1 MFQTNVLS
9 QIRTQSFPTHH
20 GMNPNMGYPPGFPV
34 RQVEEQAPNFCSQ
47 FFGGIQGSPA
57 QPANYRMLENSPY
70 VSPYVGRAFRAPD
83 FETGHF
89 EMAGTNLRQNL
100 DDEVVEV
107 SGRTTMTM
115 ASESAE
121 KANED
126 GAFINKSVKKVNKL
140 QNYFSKK

>member
-1 MFQTNVLS
+1 M
-9 QIRTQSFPTHH
+9 R
-20 GMNPNMGYPPGFPV
+20 YPPGFPV

-47 FFGGIQGSPA
+47 FFGGIHGSPA
-57 QPANYRMLENSPY
+57 HPANYRIPEPSPY
-70 VSPYVGRAFRAPD
+70 VSPYLGRAFPAPD

-89 EMAGTNLRQNL
+89 EMARTNLRQNL

-115 ASESAE
+115 ESESAE
-121 KANED
+121 KAAE
-126 GAFINKSVKKVNKL
+126 GGVIMNKSVKKVNKL

>member
-1 MFQTNVLS
+1 MFQTNVFS

-20 GMNPNMGYPPGFPV
+20 DMNPHMGYPPGFPV
-34 RQVEEQAPNFCSQ
+34 RQVEEQAPNFRSQ
-47 FFGGIQGSPA
+47 FFGGIQGSTAHPEE
-57 QPANYRMLENSPY
+57 YRMPETSPY
-70 VSPYVGRAFRAPD
+70 MSPYVGRAFRAPD

-89 EMAGTNLRQNL
+89 EMARTNLRQNL

-115 ASESAE
+115 ESESAE
-121 KANED
+121 KAAE
-126 GAFINKSVKKVNKL
+126 GVIIMNKSVKKVKKL

>member
-1 MFQTNVLS
+1 M
-9 QIRTQSFPTHH
+9 
-20 GMNPNMGYPPGFPV
+20 
-34 RQVEEQAPNFCSQ
+34 RQVEEQAPNFRSQ

-57 QPANYRMLENSPY
+57 HPEEYRMPETSPY
-70 VSPYVGRAFRAPD
+70 MSPYVGRAFRAPD

-89 EMAGTNLRQNL
+89 EMARTNLRQNL

-115 ASESAE
+115 ASDSAE
-121 KANED
+121 KSAE
-126 GAFINKSVKKVNKL
+126 GGVIMNKIVEKVNRL

>member
-1 MFQTNVLS
+1 MFQTNVFS

-20 GMNPNMGYPPGFPV
+20 EMNPNMRYPPGFPV
-34 RQVEEQAPNFCSQ
+34 RQVEEQAPNFRSQ

-57 QPANYRMLENSPY
+57 HPANYRMLENSPY
-70 VSPYVGRAFRAPD
+70 VSPYVGREFPAPD

-89 EMAGTNLRQNL
+89 EMARTNLRQNL

-115 ASESAE
+115 ESESAE
-121 KANED
+121 KAAE
-126 GAFINKSVKKVNKL
+126 GVIIMNKSVKKVKKL